1 MKKKLAGAATIAIL
15 TTSFSGAVSA
25 ATYEVKSGDSLW
37 KIASQF
43 NTSVSRVKEL
53 NNLRNDIIYPKQ
65 ILKIDD
71 SVSTVAPQPATQSRP
86 AASTSATTYTV
97 QPGDYLIK
105 IASKHNITLAQLK
118 EWNGLTTDLIRIGQV
133 LVVSKGSAP
142 APAAP
147 SVPAPTPAPVTTE
160 NTAGTTYKV
169 VAGDTLSRIAVK
181 YGTTVA
187 KLKELNGL
195 SSDLIRVGQVLKVN
209 GQAVSDNKETVT
221 QPSAPPVQQA
231 GATVV
236 DIAKKLTGVKYVWG
250 GSTPA
255 GFDCSGFIYYAFNQS
270 GKKISRLS
278 SEGYFD
284 RSYYVNNPE
293 PGDLVFFQNT
303 YKSGISHMGIYVGNG
318 QFIHAGSNGVEI
330 ASVSNSYWKSKFN
343 GYKKFY

>member
-15 TTSFSGAVSA
+15 TTSFSGAASA

-43 NTSVSRVKEL
+43 NTSVTRVKEL
-53 NNLRNDIIYPKQ
+53 NNLTNDLIYPRQ
-65 ILKIDD
+65 VLTIDG
-71 SVSTVAPQPATQSRP
+71 SAPAAAPQTAAPSRP
-86 AASTSATTYTV
+86 AASTSAKTYTV
-97 QPGDYLIK
+97 QSGDYLIK

-118 EWNGLTTDLIRIGQV
+118 EWNGLTSDLIRIGQV
-133 LVVSKGSAP
+133 LVVSQGSVPAP

-147 SVPAPTPAPVTTE
+147 SAPAPAPAVTE

-169 VAGDTLSRIAVK
+169 VSGDTLSRIAVK

-195 SSDLIRVGQVLKVN
+195 SSDLIRVGQVLKVS
-209 GQAVSDNKETVT
+209 GQAVSDQKETVT
-221 QPSAPPVQQA
+221 QPSAPPAQQA
-231 GATVV
+231 DVSVV
-236 DIAKKLTGVKYVWG
+236 EIAKKLTGVKYVWG
-250 GSTPA
+250 GATPA

-303 YKSGISHMGIYVGNG
+303 YKSGISHMGIYVGGG